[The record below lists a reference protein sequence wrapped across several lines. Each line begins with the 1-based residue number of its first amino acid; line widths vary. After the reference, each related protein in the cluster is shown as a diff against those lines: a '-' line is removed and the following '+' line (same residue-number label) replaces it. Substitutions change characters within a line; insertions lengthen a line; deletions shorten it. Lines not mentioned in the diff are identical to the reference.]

1 MIMRQIQLLQHSI
14 TLQIPGNRRQRLVA
28 DMITTQRDL
37 AQSPQLATVVPES
50 LEAIKQL
57 DTPLITQVI
66 VPERHLLDNIR
77 CFATP
82 CQDFSRSFDADQSMI
97 VHEQVA
103 VVAAGV
109 NRCIDWLTG

>member
-1 MIMRQIQLLQHSI
+1 MRQIEFLQNLIAPH
-14 TLQIPGNRRQRLVA
+14 IPGNRRQRLVA
-28 DMITTQRDL
+28 DMIATQRDL
-37 AQSPQLATVVPES
+37 AQSPQLATVVSEA

-57 DTPLITQVI
+57 DTPFITQFI

-77 CFATP
+77 CFDAP
-82 CQDFSRSFDADQSMI
+82 CQDFSRSFDANQSMI